1 MPAKKTEIDD
11 EEIIEK
17 KPKKGKAAKAEGVCP
32 ICEGRKVIRGGR
44 FPCPN
49 CK

>member
-1 MPAKKTEIDD
+1 MPAKKTENTD
-11 EEIIEK
+11 EEIVEE
-17 KPKKGKAAKAEGVCP
+17 KPKKAKAVKAEDVCP
-32 ICEGRKVIRGGR
+32 TCQGRKVIRGGR